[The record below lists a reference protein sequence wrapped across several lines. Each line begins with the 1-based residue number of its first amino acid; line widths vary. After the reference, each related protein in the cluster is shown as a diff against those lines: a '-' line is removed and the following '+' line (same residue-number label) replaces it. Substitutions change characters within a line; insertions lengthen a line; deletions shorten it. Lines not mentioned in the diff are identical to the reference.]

1 MFGYVLANSAELTP
15 NQQRRYR
22 AFYCGLCHALGKRC
36 GKLSQ
41 LTLSYDMVFLA
52 MLLSGLYEPESAG
65 GSARCPLHPT
75 KRHDW
80 LANSIIDYTAD
91 MSVLLTYYNLLDK
104 WEDDKN
110 AASLAAAKVLAP
122 KTREIARRYPR
133 QSAAIH
139 HCLSQLHRYEQ
150 TRVQDLELAAGCFG
164 NLMASLFCYRQ
175 DFWQPTL
182 CEMAGGMGKF
192 IYLLDA
198 YEDLPKDRKSGSY
211 NPWLSY
217 ADRPDFEEHCREV
230 LTLLMA
236 QAAAAFEK
244 LPILQDQ
251 DILRNIIYSGIW
263 TRYQSILEKK
273 NRRHPKK

>member
-1 MFGYVLANSAELTP
+1 M
-15 NQQRRYR
+15 
-22 AFYCGLCHALGKRC
+22 
-36 GKLSQ
+36 
-41 LTLSYDMVFLA
+41 
-52 MLLSGLYEPESAG
+52 
-65 GSARCPLHPT
+65 
-75 KRHDW
+75 
-80 LANSIIDYTAD
+80 
-91 MSVLLTYYNLLDK
+91 
-104 WEDDKN
+104 
-110 AASLAAAKVLAP
+110 AA
-122 KTREIARRYPR
+122 
-133 QSAAIH
+133 
-139 HCLSQLHRYEQ
+139 
-150 TRVQDLELAAGCFG
+150 
-164 NLMASLFCYRQ
+164 LFCYRQ

-198 YEDLPKDRKSGSY
+198 YEDLPRDKKAGLY
-211 NPWLSY
+211 NPWLPY

-263 TRYQSILEKK
+263 TRYQSVLEKK